1 VSWLDAGTK
10 SSLVTQQHNTAVAGE
25 LVGVDVQISNPM
37 AIGLSLTQLR
47 AVYEH
52 ESGVTGT
59 VNEYVKVANDL
70 ISYLLISNI
79 THLPLLTG
87 QSSHTAQ

>member
-1 VSWLDAGTK
+1 MFGTGSESNLVSWLDAGTK

-37 AIGLSLTQLR
+37 AIGLSLNQLR

-52 ESGVTGT
+52 ESGVMGT
-59 VNEYVKVANDL
+59 VNEYVKVANDPK
-70 ISYLLISNI
+70 SFTDI
-79 THLPLLTG
+79 TD
-87 QSSHTAQ
+87 Q